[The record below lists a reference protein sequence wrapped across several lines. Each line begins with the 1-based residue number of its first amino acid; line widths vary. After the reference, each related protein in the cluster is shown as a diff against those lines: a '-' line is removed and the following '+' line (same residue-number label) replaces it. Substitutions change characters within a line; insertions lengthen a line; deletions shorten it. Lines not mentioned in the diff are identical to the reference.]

1 MISPEAL
8 AALSSIE
15 HGAKY
20 NTLHSTARE
29 LMGAGYA
36 CDEWGYLGLTEHGRR
51 YLRRGVFNFTISGD
65 ENVSDLAV
73 HRSAPH
79 VDVDP
84 MTAPHLAHSASAPP
98 AIELLQEPPIEP
110 LPVAENRMQEILR
123 AAGVASGI
131 TGSWVDA
138 KWLEEFAR
146 ALEPATPAAS
156 AQGS

>member
-15 HGAKY
+15 HGAQF

-29 LMGAGYA
+29 LMDLGFA
-36 CDEWGYLGLTEHGRR
+36 CDDWGKLGLTEHGRR

-73 HRSAPH
+73 HRSVPR

-84 MTAPHLAHSASAPP
+84 MAAPHLAHSASAPVAIDLLAELP
-98 AIELLQEPPIEP
+98 AGP
-110 LPVAENRMQEILR
+110 LPVAETRMQEMLR

-131 TGSWVDA
+131 TGVWVDA

-146 ALEPATPAAS
+146 ALEPVTPAAS
-156 AQGS
+156 S